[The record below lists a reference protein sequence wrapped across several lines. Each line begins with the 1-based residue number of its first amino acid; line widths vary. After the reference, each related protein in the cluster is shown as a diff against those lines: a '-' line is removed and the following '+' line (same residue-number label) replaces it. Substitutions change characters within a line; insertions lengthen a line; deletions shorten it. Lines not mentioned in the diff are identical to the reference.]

1 MTNII
6 SRRNH
11 FAFYNF
17 LIASFIVI
25 FFIGCATTTNIPKG
39 NVSKAYDL
47 YNGLKVKNDYKKA
60 LEIASKSCFS
70 QDLDSP
76 YGCFLAGWAYYS
88 AKGTARDYQKA
99 LTYFDKGCENKIVT
113 KKVEYDDGTFGT
125 EKTSSNSYKSCYM
138 LAKIYEK
145 GLGTE
150 KDYIKSFGLYEKA
163 YKSQI
168 QIFKFPDLKRFES
181 QQDLYYTIK
190 SNNIENGWYY
200 NTPIDIQEQGDMSFF
215 VFNDYILTLK
225 EKDFSGWEGSEDNPF
240 YQIEKLYKQA
250 KDSKNKDLDEKKK
263 ESREVQEGNLYS
275 LKFDPKN
282 SYQLL
287 LPAIIKKNKDLDLNK
302 ALVFYDYLLKL
313 DKQLPKNK
321 NPKAADIDNG
331 EKILTY
337 AYDDLERM
345 SYMNKGVLY
354 ETLYN
359 SSKNANYFQ
368 QATLNY
374 QKACDSKYV
383 LGCSFYKN
391 MVDGLSNIPKGL

>member
-1 MTNII
+1 MRIK
-6 SRRNH
+6 
-11 FAFYNF
+11 F
-17 LIASFIVI
+17 LIIATLAIV
-25 FFIGCATTTNIPKG
+25 FFIGCATTTMNIPKG
-39 NVSKAYDL
+39 SAGDVSKAYDL

-113 KKVEYDDGTFGT
+113 KKVEYDDGTFET
-125 EKTSSNSYKSCYM
+125 KKTSSNSSKSCYM

-190 SNNIENGWYY
+190 SNTIENSWYY

-321 NPKAADIDNG
+321 NPKAADLDNG

-391 MVDGLSNIPKGL
+391 MVDGLSNIPKEL